1 MTYKNNHNPFL
12 GLYEKALP
20 DNIKWEE
27 KLLITRKA
35 GFDFMEMSIDESD
48 ERLERLKWDKIKKK
62 KLRDMAIE
70 VDMPLITMCLSGNRR
85 FPIGSSYKNIQ
96 KRGMEILIDA
106 IYFASHLGIRLVQ
119 VAGYDVVIGEESTE
133 ETKENYNK
141 NLKIALKIASSLG
154 VMLAIENVDVEFA
167 DSLDKLLRYIEENNS
182 PWLQLYPDFGNLAAM
197 GKDVISQLSLAR
209 SRIAALHIKDTSK
222 KVVRNVPYGQGIVDF
237 ISVFAF
243 LKKVSFS
250 GPMVLEMWFDE
261 DKDNFE
267 TIKNARLWV
276 LKKMKE
282 AGYF

>member
-48 ERLERLKWDKIKKK
+48 ERLERLRWDKIKKK